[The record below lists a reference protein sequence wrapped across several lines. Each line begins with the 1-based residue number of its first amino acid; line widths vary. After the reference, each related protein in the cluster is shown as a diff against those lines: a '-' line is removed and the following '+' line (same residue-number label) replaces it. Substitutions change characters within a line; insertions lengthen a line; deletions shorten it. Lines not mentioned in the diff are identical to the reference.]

1 MLLLYLMG
9 QKKGL
14 KNGSGM
20 PEVYQRHVR
29 GMPEVYPKAC
39 QRYAR
44 SISKG
49 IQKTCPKYVIEGLYL
64 QVDPLKNSPINR
76 KKPKTQIYISDSSSC
91 TLAGGDAARDNLESK
106 FQDYFV

>member
-1 MLLLYLMG
+1 
-9 QKKGL
+9 
-14 KNGSGM
+14 
-20 PEVYQRHVR
+20 
-29 GMPEVYPKAC
+29 MPEVYPKAC

-76 KKPKTQIYISDSSSC
+76 KKPKTQIYISDSS
-91 TLAGGDAARDNLESK
+91 RDNLESK
-106 FQDYFV
+106 FQDDFV